1 MHVTEF
7 NRQNIALKGEL
18 EKLMYIQMM
27 VRRRFLSTYK
37 RKKLSIFENFDR
49 HAIQTANQIVH
60 SGDTR
65 LDAMLFRDFGGERT
79 DTDVFKKVYGLTP
92 AQVLRFEYQP
102 TIETINR
109 HASQIASKYTNHY
122 NSQIEASFYK
132 FIKSFADSGFDETY
146 LEKDT
151 ATHAAYKE
159 FWHDCQQTGLWR
171 WRWKT

>member
-1 MHVTEF
+1 MDVPEF

-92 AQVLRFEYQP
+92 AQVLRFG
-102 TIETINR
+102 
-109 HASQIASKYTNHY
+109 
-122 NSQIEASFYK
+122 K
-132 FIKSFADSGFDETY
+132 FIIY
-146 LEKDT
+146 PIP
-151 ATHAAYKE
+151 
-159 FWHDCQQTGLWR
+159 
-171 WRWKT
+171 